1 MSMPQKFS
9 INKLQQIQ
17 NLSVNL
23 GKFKA
28 VKILISISMLTN
40 FKELKSNFGLMW
52 SGFSKGYQLI

>member
-40 FKELKSNFGLMW
+40 FKELKSNFGLIKV
-52 SGFSKGYQLI
+52 GFQKGTN